1 MFTMEFDFSRAMLL
15 FSLAGLTPRMM
26 AKLMTRYPD
35 AVAAAED
42 LRGASS
48 LLPARTAQHLENA
61 LGTLDSTRDALWK
74 CGTVPLYL
82 GTDEYPSALAE
93 IDDAPLCLLVRGEKS
108 ALSGRLLGI
117 VGTRAPSEKGIKWTE
132 DTAHALSK
140 NGVTVVS
147 GLARGIDGAAH
158 RGCIKAGGATV
169 AVMGTGPDIIYPQE
183 HDELAAEII
192 RSGGCLVTEYF
203 PGTQPDRTRF
213 PRRNRI
219 IAALSAATVMVEGQA
234 KSGGMITMS
243 YCEKYGRTR
252 FAVPGM
258 VGAFRSEGPHQVIRS
273 GGRLVTCADDILTD
287 MDWQAGQL
295 SFFPQETASS
305 PVPAADSVEETLL
318 FLLDGQ
324 NKTLDEMIASSGATP
339 EDVQTALVM
348 IELTGS
354 VARRAGGYY
363 EKL

>member
-35 AVAAAED
+35 AIAAAED
-42 LRGASS
+42 LQGASA
-48 LLPARTAQHLENA
+48 LLPARAAQHLGKA
-61 LGTLDSTRDALWK
+61 AASLDSTRDALWK
-74 CGTVPLYL
+74 CNAEPLYL
-82 GTDEYPSALAE
+82 GSAEYPSALAD
-93 IDDAPLCLLVRGEKS
+93 IDDPPLCLLIRGNKS
-108 ALSGRLLGI
+108 ALSGHLLGI
-117 VGTRAPSEKGIKWTE
+117 VGTRAPSERGIKWAE

-158 RGCIKAGGATV
+158 RGCVKAGGVTV

-183 HDELAAEII
+183 HHDLAEEII
-192 RSGGCLVTEYF
+192 RNGGCLVTEYF
-203 PGTQPDRTRF
+203 PGVQPDRTRF

-258 VGAFRSEGPHQVIRS
+258 VGAFRSEGPHRVIRS
-273 GGRLVTCADDILTD
+273 GGRLVTCADDILAD
-287 MDWQAGQL
+287 MDWRAGQL
-295 SFFPQETASS
+295 SFFPQENAS
-305 PVPAADSVEETLL
+305 PVPAADSMEETLL
-318 FLLDGQ
+318 ALLDGQ
-324 NKTLDEMIASSGATP
+324 NKTLDELIASSGASP

-348 IELTGS
+348 MELTGA